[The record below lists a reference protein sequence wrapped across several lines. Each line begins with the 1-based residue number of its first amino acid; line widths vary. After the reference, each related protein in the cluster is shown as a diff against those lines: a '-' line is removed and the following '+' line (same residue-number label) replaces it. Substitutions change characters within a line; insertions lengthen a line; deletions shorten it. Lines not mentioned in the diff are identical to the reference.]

1 MKQRY
6 ITPQIKV
13 IQLLTDDN
21 IAQFVVSSHSV
32 GENEGLAK
40 PGIFDEDEEG
50 GVGEQTMADYSPWE
64 ERKDYWNART
74 DQEDRERLFL
84 VNIFINPLMAEKG
97 AKTDGF
103 PNRIDMRLQRGRCLL
118 LLQMRCSPTLDGIYS
133 YFRHD
138 VVLLQTNRRLRVEF
152 NRKHKTH

>member
-40 PGIFDEDEEG
+40 PESSDFEEEEEEKNTT
-50 GVGEQTMADYSPWE
+50 VKYNPWE
-64 ERKDYWNART
+64 D
-74 DQEDRERLFL
+74 
-84 VNIFINPLMAEKG
+84 
-97 AKTDGF
+97 
-103 PNRIDMRLQRGRCLL
+103 
-118 LLQMRCSPTLDGIYS
+118 
-133 YFRHD
+133 
-138 VVLLQTNRRLRVEF
+138 
-152 NRKHKTH
+152 

>member
-50 GVGEQTMADYSPWE
+50 GAGEQMMAGYSPWE
-64 ERKDYWNART
+64 D
-74 DQEDRERLFL
+74 
-84 VNIFINPLMAEKG
+84 
-97 AKTDGF
+97 
-103 PNRIDMRLQRGRCLL
+103 
-118 LLQMRCSPTLDGIYS
+118 
-133 YFRHD
+133 
-138 VVLLQTNRRLRVEF
+138 
-152 NRKHKTH
+152 

>member
-40 PGIFDEDEEG
+40 PGFFDEDEEG
-50 GVGEQTMADYSPWE
+50 SAGKQTMAGYSPWE
-64 ERKDYWNART
+64 D
-74 DQEDRERLFL
+74 
-84 VNIFINPLMAEKG
+84 
-97 AKTDGF
+97 
-103 PNRIDMRLQRGRCLL
+103 
-118 LLQMRCSPTLDGIYS
+118 
-133 YFRHD
+133 
-138 VVLLQTNRRLRVEF
+138 
-152 NRKHKTH
+152 

>member
-40 PGIFDEDEEG
+40 PGIFDEDEEDAA
-50 GVGEQTMADYSPWE
+50 VEQTMVGYSPWE
-64 ERKDYWNART
+64 D
-74 DQEDRERLFL
+74 
-84 VNIFINPLMAEKG
+84 
-97 AKTDGF
+97 
-103 PNRIDMRLQRGRCLL
+103 
-118 LLQMRCSPTLDGIYS
+118 
-133 YFRHD
+133 
-138 VVLLQTNRRLRVEF
+138 
-152 NRKHKTH
+152 

>member
-40 PGIFDEDEEG
+40 PGIFDEDEECG
-50 GVGEQTMADYSPWE
+50 TGEQTMADYSPWE
-64 ERKDYWNART
+64 D
-74 DQEDRERLFL
+74 
-84 VNIFINPLMAEKG
+84 
-97 AKTDGF
+97 
-103 PNRIDMRLQRGRCLL
+103 
-118 LLQMRCSPTLDGIYS
+118 
-133 YFRHD
+133 
-138 VVLLQTNRRLRVEF
+138 
-152 NRKHKTH
+152 

>member
-40 PGIFDEDEEG
+40 PGIFDEDEEDAA
-50 GVGEQTMADYSPWE
+50 VEQTMAGYSPWE
-64 ERKDYWNART
+64 D
-74 DQEDRERLFL
+74 
-84 VNIFINPLMAEKG
+84 
-97 AKTDGF
+97 
-103 PNRIDMRLQRGRCLL
+103 
-118 LLQMRCSPTLDGIYS
+118 
-133 YFRHD
+133 
-138 VVLLQTNRRLRVEF
+138 
-152 NRKHKTH
+152 

>member
-40 PGIFDEDEEG
+40 PGIFDEDEVG
-50 GVGEQTMADYSPWE
+50 GAGEQTMADYSPWE
-64 ERKDYWNART
+64 D
-74 DQEDRERLFL
+74 
-84 VNIFINPLMAEKG
+84 
-97 AKTDGF
+97 
-103 PNRIDMRLQRGRCLL
+103 
-118 LLQMRCSPTLDGIYS
+118 
-133 YFRHD
+133 
-138 VVLLQTNRRLRVEF
+138 
-152 NRKHKTH
+152 

>member
-40 PGIFDEDEEG
+40 PGFFDEDEENAA
-50 GVGEQTMADYSPWE
+50 GEQTMADYSPWE
-64 ERKDYWNART
+64 D
-74 DQEDRERLFL
+74 
-84 VNIFINPLMAEKG
+84 
-97 AKTDGF
+97 
-103 PNRIDMRLQRGRCLL
+103 
-118 LLQMRCSPTLDGIYS
+118 
-133 YFRHD
+133 
-138 VVLLQTNRRLRVEF
+138 
-152 NRKHKTH
+152 